1 LLISYRVAP
10 EVAQSLIPDVFRPQ
24 MIDGSAVAGVCMIGL
39 QSVRPGWLRPRV
51 GFRTEN
57 VAHRIAVEWDENGK
71 TRSGVYIV
79 ERHSSSLVPVL
90 AGGRLFPGVQ
100 KHARFDLDETETRF
114 RVTMAAPTTS
124 VSVDVQ
130 LGGPWTSTLFP
141 DVEAASS
148 FHEQGAVG
156 WSPRRGGSGVEPL
169 ELTSTE
175 WAVEPA
181 HVISLKSSFFDALPE
196 GAATLDSV
204 VVMRDIPFFW
214 DTPHIEPQ
222 RRLAV
227 RESETGPT
235 GDHFCVPS
243 ATNADAHQ
251 NETPR
256 LV

>member
-1 LLISYRVAP
+1 MSGFKTLRAQVRRRLLISYRVNP
-10 EVAQSLIPDVFRPQ
+10 EVAQSLIPDQFRPQ
-24 MIDGSAVAGVCMIGL
+24 IVDGSAVAGVCMIGL
-39 QSVRPGWLRPRV
+39 QSVRPGWLRPRI

-100 KHARFDLDETETRF
+100 KRARFDLDETESRF
-114 RVTMAAPTTS
+114 RVNMAAPGTR
-124 VSVDVQ
+124 VAVDVQ

-141 DVEAASS
+141 TVEAASA

-156 WSPRRGGSGVEPL
+156 WSPRRDGTGVEPL
-169 ELTSTE
+169 ELTSKE
-175 WAVEPA
+175 WAVEPGQ
-181 HVISLKSSFFDALPE
+181 VISLKSSYFDALPD

-214 DTPHIEPQ
+214 DRPHIEPDNATRQ
-222 RRLAV
+222 I
-227 RESETGPT
+227 
-235 GDHFCVPS
+235 PS
-243 ATNADAHQ
+243 SAIA
-251 NETPR
+251 
-256 LV
+256 